1 MAAHFPLFSMKF
13 LVSTILLLL
22 ALAATTV
29 PSRAQAPATTTTAV
43 SVGPL
48 VAVVYLL
55 ARSNNTY
62 RTSYNVV
69 FDINEQTIG
78 GLGSAEL
85 SDKFRD
91 KPAAPVL
98 NFMEENGYRVVGFT
112 ATPAKDLNN
121 SGGGLEGYAIFMER
135 TR

>member
-29 PSRAQAPATTTTAV
+29 PSRAQAPATTTAV

>member
-29 PSRAQAPATTTTAV
+29 PSRAQAPATTTAV
-43 SVGPL
+43 PAGPL